1 MAHYAR
7 VVSGTVDK
15 IIVAEAS
22 FFDNFVDDSPGEW
35 IETSLTGSIRKQ
47 YAGAGYTYDASND
60 VFVQQKPYPSWTLDA
75 SHDWQPP
82 IPYPDDGER
91 YIWNEQTQ
99 AWDLIE
105 E

>member
-15 IIVAEAS
+15 IIVAGAP
-22 FFDNFVDDSPGEW
+22 FFDSFVDDSPGEW

-47 YAGAGYTYDASND
+47 YAGVGYTYDASND
-60 VFVQQKPYPSWTLDA
+60 VFVQPKPYPSWNLDG

-82 IPYPDDGER
+82 TAYPDDGNLHR
-91 YIWNEQTQ
+91 WNEDTTN
-99 AWDLIE
+99 WVE
-105 E
+105 VT

>member
-15 IIVAEAS
+15 IIVAGAP
-22 FFDNFVDDSPGEW
+22 FFDSFVDDSPGEW

-47 YAGAGYTYDASND
+47 YAGVGYTYDASND
-60 VFVQQKPYPSWTLDA
+60 VFVQPKPYPSWNLDG

-82 IPYPDDGER
+82 TAYPDDGNLHR
-91 YIWNEQTQ
+91 WNEDTTN
-99 AWDLIE
+99 WVE
-105 E
+105 VV